1 MIKKA
6 FSIILIF
13 TLLFLTACNEI
24 EIVELNERL
33 IIEAI
38 GIDFEDGRYKV
49 TIEGLD
55 SFTAGSESSSIS
67 APSLT
72 KCYLFEGET
81 IGMAMNSISVITGQI
96 PLFSQARILIL
107 GLGTAKEK
115 LSEVLDFFRREY
127 TTRTDI
133 LLAVAKNKASDVVSA
148 DFGQNVSAGNVL
160 QAAVQSYRHTGRS
173 TKTPLYRFLN
183 SVMGETDSAYC
194 PLVDIKDNAYGKGK
208 EVLLSGTVIF
218 AKDGE
223 ARIISP
229 ESTFALMLLNNKTEN
244 GDITVTTEKGTATIE
259 IIDSNTKTSVEIR
272 DNKAVF
278 HFSLMLRCDIPEF
291 QSEHFKGLS
300 KSDTELIAQSTA
312 QKVTEHICNVLY
324 ETLYENNLDIFSFG
338 RRINLE
344 DHNFYNTLLNDNI
357 PLKDVIECEIIT
369 EAEIRRIGK
378 IILDVE

>member
-107 GLGTAKEK
+107 GLSTAKEK

-133 LLAVAKNKASDVVSA
+133 LLAVAKNKAADVVSA
-148 DFGQNVSAGNVL
+148 DFGQNVSSGNVL

-173 TKTPLYRFLN
+173 TYTPLYRFLN

-194 PLVDIKDNAYGKGK
+194 PLIDIKDNAYGKGK

-218 AKDGE
+218 AKDGG
-223 ARIISP
+223 AHIISP

-259 IIDSNTKTSVEIR
+259 IIDSKTKTSVEIR

-278 HFSLMLRCDIPEF
+278 HFMLMLRCDIPEF

-300 KSDTELIAQSTA
+300 KSDTEVIAENTA
-312 QKVTEHICNVLY
+312 QKVTELICNVLN
-324 ETLYENNLDIFSFG
+324 ESLYENNLDIFSFG

-344 DHNFYNTLLNDNI
+344 DHNFYNALLNDSI
-357 PLKDVIECEIIT
+357 PLMDVIECEIRT

-378 IILDVE
+378 IILGVE